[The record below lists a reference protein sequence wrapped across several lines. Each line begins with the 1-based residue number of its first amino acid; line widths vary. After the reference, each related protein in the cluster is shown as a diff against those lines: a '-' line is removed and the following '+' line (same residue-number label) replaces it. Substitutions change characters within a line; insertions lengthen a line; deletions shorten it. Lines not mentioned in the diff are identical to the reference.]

1 MKNYL
6 NIILIAVGI
15 IISSALIQYIDI
27 NPYHLLI
34 AGAAIF
40 IISLLLSLVAHN
52 SASSPS
58 TTKTKKTAKKINT
71 NNLDVVSGKVK
82 WFNKT
87 KGFGFITQ
95 SNGEDIFVHQTAL
108 AFKSGT
114 LKEGQSVTMSVVI
127 DNKGPQ
133 AENVRR
139 A

>member
-6 NIILIAVGI
+6 NIILIAVGV
-15 IISSALIQYIDI
+15 IISSALIQYINI

-34 AGAAIF
+34 AGTAIF
-40 IISLLLSLVAHN
+40 IISLLLSILAHN
-52 SASSPS
+52 SITSHT
-58 TTKTKKTAKKINT
+58 TTKIVKKANTA
-71 NNLDVVSGKVK
+71 NLDVVSGKVK

-95 SNGEDIFVHQTAL
+95 TNGEDIFVHQTAL

-114 LKEGQSVTMSVVI
+114 LKEGQNVTMSVVI
-127 DNKGPQ
+127 DSKGPQ
-133 AENVRR
+133 AENVQR

>member
-6 NIILIAVGI
+6 NIILIAVGV
-15 IISSALIQYIDI
+15 IISSALIQYINI

-34 AGAAIF
+34 AGTAIF
-40 IISLLLSLVAHN
+40 IISLLLSILAHN
-52 SASSPS
+52 SITNHT
-58 TTKTKKTAKKINT
+58 TTKIVKKANTA
-71 NNLDVVSGKVK
+71 NLDVVSGKVK

-95 SNGEDIFVHQTAL
+95 TNGEDIFVHQTAL

-114 LKEGQSVTMSVVI
+114 LKEGQNVTMSVVI
-127 DNKGPQ
+127 DSKGPQ
-133 AENVRR
+133 AENVQR